1 MFHGGEIVT
10 PNNQWVD
17 RLCERYDAI
26 LFDVGNTLVEQS
38 LPGTPL
44 DEVKVIVL
52 RGVVATVSALD
63 GRIAMGLV
71 SNTSEM
77 GAASIRSF
85 LDSVDLGSPFPV
97 IVATAELGIHKPD
110 PAPLVEAARQLGVDP
125 ARCLYVGDVETDL
138 LAATRAGM
146 NFCFSGPD
154 LEWILSR
161 YACCIA
167 SPFDRARASQRGI
180 DMEFARQC
188 ETEINLL
195 AKPPGSLGDL
205 ELAAMRIASIQR
217 RTGPRID
224 PVAAAVFVADHGIA
238 ESDVVTPWPWTI
250 TKDIA
255 KLMADG
261 KAAGSVFARS
271 SDVFL
276 EIVNVGIATGD
287 SPEGV
292 RDEVVRRGT
301 FDIRSGRTMSPDD
314 VLAAL
319 DVGANTASRLIA
331 GGSRVLCVGEVGIGN
346 TTSAAA
352 LISWCT
358 GLHPFIATGV
368 GSGIPEDAHERKRQ
382 IVADA
387 VESLGGNLDALEI
400 LERIGGLEIAAM
412 VGFMTEA
419 ASVGVP
425 VILDGVITLS
435 AACIAEKLCPQISTS
450 MIASHQSPE
459 PATVAALEFLNLQP
473 LINLGM
479 RVGEGTGALAVVP
492 LLRSMCNAITEM
504 ARLTDL

>member
-1 MFHGGEIVT
+1 MTLNE
-10 PNNQWVD
+10 NWVD
-17 RLCERYDAI
+17 RICERYDAV

-38 LPGTPL
+38 FPGTPL

-52 RGVVATVSALD
+52 RGVVEAVAALNS
-63 GRIAMGLV
+63 RIAMGLV

-77 GAASIRSF
+77 GAASIRKF

-110 PAPLVEAARQLGVDP
+110 PAPLVEGARQLGVDP
-125 ARCLYVGDVETDL
+125 VRCLYVGDNETDL

-146 NFCFSGPD
+146 DFCFSGPD

-161 YACCIA
+161 YARNEA
-167 SPFDRARASQRGI
+167 SPFARARASQRGV
-180 DMEFARQC
+180 DTDFGRRC
-188 ETEINLL
+188 EDEINSL

-205 ELAAMRIASIQR
+205 ETTAMRIASIQR
-217 RTGPRID
+217 RIDPRMD

-255 KLMADG
+255 KLMAAG
-261 KAAGSVFARS
+261 KAAASIFARS

-287 SPEGV
+287 SPDGV
-292 RDEVVRRGT
+292 RDEVVRKGT
-301 FDIRSGRTMSPDD
+301 SDIRSGQTMSPDD

-319 DVGANTASRLIA
+319 DVGVNTASRLIA

-358 GLHPFIATGV
+358 GLNPRIATGV
-368 GSGIPEDAHERKRQ
+368 GSGIPEDALERKRQ

-387 VESLGGNLDALEI
+387 VESLDPNLDALDT
-400 LERIGGLEIAAM
+400 LGRIGGLEIAAM
-412 VGFMTEA
+412 VGFMIEA

-435 AACIAEKLCPQISTS
+435 AACIAEKLCPQISAS

-459 PATVAALEFLNLQP
+459 PATVAALEFLGLQP
-473 LINLGM
+473 LVNLGM

-492 LLRSMCNAITEM
+492 LLRSMCNAIAEM